1 MTGRRKNGKATYDLV
16 VVGTGSAG
24 TGVASRCRKAGW
36 TVAII
41 DSRPFGGTCALRGCD
56 PKKVLVAAA
65 EALYWGDRL
74 TGRGVYPGDARIDW
88 RQLMRFK
95 RTFTEPVPKN
105 RQEGFTKAGID
116 VFHGRARFVSPT
128 SLQVG
133 ENILEARHV
142 VIACGAMPAKLGIP
156 GEGHLITSDN
166 FLELSELPE
175 RIVFVGGGYI
185 SMEFANVAVR
195 AGANVTVIHR
205 RPRPL
210 QGFDPDLADKVAEAA
225 RTSGIDL
232 KFETQVEAIDQ
243 IDGGLRVRASGP
255 MGTHAFEADLVV
267 QGAGRVAE
275 IDDLDLATA
284 GVERGKRGVLVN
296 EYLQSIS
303 NPAVYAAGDA
313 AETAGLPLTPVA
325 ALEGKAVAA
334 NLLNGNTVR
343 PNYSG
348 TATVAFTLPPI
359 AAVGLGED
367 EARKQGLKF
376 TVKYQ
381 DTSSWYS
388 SRRVGEHYSASKV
401 LVEEGTGK
409 ILGAHL
415 LGPSADEMI
424 NVFALAI
431 RRGLTAEDLKD
442 ALFAYPTHAS
452 DLAYMV

>member
-1 MTGRRKNGKATYDLV
+1 MTGKKKNGRATYDLI

-24 TGVASRCRKAGW
+24 AGVAFRCRKAGW
-36 TVAII
+36 TVAIV

-65 EALYWGDRL
+65 EALHWGHRL
-74 TGRGVYPGDARIDW
+74 NDRGVHPGDARIDW
-88 RQLMRFK
+88 RQLMHFK

-105 RQEGFTKAGID
+105 REEGFARAGID
-116 VFHGRARFVSPT
+116 TFHGRARFVGLT

-133 ENILEARHV
+133 ENVLEARHI
-142 VIACGAMPAKLGIP
+142 VIASGAVLVKLGFP
-156 GEGHLITSDN
+156 GEGHLTTSDD
-166 FLELSELPE
+166 FLELAELPE
-175 RIVFVGGGYI
+175 RLIFVGGGYI

-195 AGANVTVIHR
+195 AGAQVTVVHR
-205 RPRPL
+205 GPRPL
-210 QGFDPDLADKVAEAA
+210 QGFDPDLADKVAQAA

-232 KFETQVEAIDQ
+232 KLETQVEAIEQ

-255 MGTHAFEADLVV
+255 AGVQTFEADLVV
-267 QGAGRVAE
+267 HGAGRVAD
-275 IDDLDLATA
+275 IDDLDLRTG

-313 AETAGLPLTPVA
+313 AETVGLPLTPVA
-325 ALEGKAVAA
+325 ALEGKVVAA
-334 NLLNGNTVR
+334 NLLNGNKVQ

-359 AAVGLGED
+359 AAVGLRED

-401 LVEEGTGK
+401 LVEEATGK

-424 NVFALAI
+424 NIFALAI
-431 RRGLTAEDLKD
+431 RRGLTAEDIKD